1 MATIEQLQAQLA
13 QMQEQ
18 QNRLLE
24 GMRRAN
30 AGYESQ
36 AARINELETR
46 NQQTT
51 DELNRTRTELTTRTE
66 ALANMQQTQAQ
77 QTQAQAQTQ
86 VQTQSQSSTDL
97 TRLIHPSNVPK
108 PHVYDGKREGW
119 EKFKHVFMAWSS
131 TVHPKFPELL
141 EKFGSDKDPIDE
153 QMMTPEEDLLAKAMY
168 TFLIQYCPEP
178 TMNVVG
184 QGLHTAN
191 GFEVWRRLVKL
202 TEPAYRTKA
211 WVWRRH
217 LSNPNFPKDIN
228 SWSSALHQWESEL
241 REFERTTKS
250 TFSEEE
256 KISILAHI
264 APAELQ
270 QSIFMHSDALG
281 TYAKIR
287 DYIEQYLINKNVWK
301 RPQGSQFGL
310 TKAANKV
317 DDGGPMPMDIGAV
330 KGKGKGKSK
339 DKGNSKG
346 YVSQDK
352 GGKKGGKSKGKDEK
366 GKGKGFN
373 EKGKGKGKGDGGK
386 QGSKGSQVT
395 NPDAGKQCH
404 NCHKYGH
411 VAKDC
416 WWKVA
421 SVDETTPAA
430 GNTANNA
437 SNNDK
442 NKPNPGGT
450 NAVSSVSSQPLNHD
464 QVVFTVRD
472 AQVSA
477 VSSDD
482 DEFTYLLVDSGA
494 CENVARH
501 GEFQDPINTSMGKPL
516 FGVQGNP
523 LMVYGKQFPRVE
535 VGKLKGCMSMT
546 VTDSAE
552 SLLSVYNLVDK
563 GHKVHFEQG
572 NCYMVTSANEK
583 VPLELH
589 GKRWYLKVKQNKQEN
604 ENTSSTKRVAALK
617 GKKVEEEREPDTWKM
632 ESNEDGDFVI
642 RVHNTPRFQLF
653 NPERVNDLPVEIE
666 KLKPGRLTK
675 MYYTEDGTHETNES
689 SWKNR
694 RTAAKNMSKEW
705 LGESWFKLE
714 EEAIAKPEAE
724 KVEGL
729 VNPEQ
734 DMDDFF
740 ADWILGDPEDAMDD
754 DERQAEE
761 IREQRQLQEK
771 EDDEQVKEP
780 DIPAAP
786 SQEEREKH
794 MLHHANFEPWCEVC
808 VKGQGRDAPHRK
820 QKEDKKQHIIYSDYM
835 FFSTSGNEVSKEDG
849 KKQKGLIT
857 VLTAICKDSQYPFA
871 MVVPAKGGGY
881 YARDALANWIR
892 DLGWEKVI
900 IQTDRENAM
909 NKLFERVRDL
919 MPERVDIRKSPRYS
933 SQSLADGEMV
943 NGLIAGK
950 IRTWLCELSENY
962 QEKIGTDHY
971 MFPWVVRHSAWT
983 LARFH
988 INKTK
993 TTAFQVIKGRE
1004 YISELMPLGE
1014 TVMGKYPKVKDKAA
1028 PRWVKGVYAGKT
1040 ESSDEHLVLTG
1051 SGALTFRT
1059 VRRLPRGSQFQ
1070 NAIMDAARGAP
1081 WNTVLGSDRAKP
1093 DPVRSELNLTAV
1105 PELEAQETYEFQ
1117 EGEGIEQGSL
1127 PALIGEGERSVVPA
1141 PATPM
1146 LAPAPR
1152 TPKATSAS
1160 APGTPRVGTGT
1171 RSAPGTP
1178 KHQSPAKVM
1187 KKDPAEKE
1195 VKKMSVDAEGESI
1208 DIEEKEAKKQR
1219 TSEESTSA
1227 NPAGDTVVQRRQPQ
1241 VFRIDTPEDNKMSD
1255 AAQDVVSSIGEG
1267 RVLEPDELKE
1277 KHKIFSSEDYQY
1289 FKKWL
1294 EKRKDNFEIDTV
1306 ANIMDYL
1313 DTLGPEGE
1321 ERKLARKAELK
1332 KLNESFEA
1340 FRPRD
1345 RRALP
1350 KEIVV
1355 FGHKWVDKVSEG
1367 VAKSRLTCQDFKRKG
1382 QKEDKN
1388 SSETPSNFC
1397 PTPFAASR
1405 KVLEVYSMSTG
1416 MPRCK
1421 ADLTS
1426 AFLIATD
1433 QGDRAG
1439 QPVMMKPPEE
1449 WLEEYDE
1456 WLLMQSKELQEE
1468 LREVPKSEI
1477 VWQVNGNLYGR
1488 QSAAAQYRDRLDTI
1502 LTEELPKEKYE
1513 FTRGQIDACVY
1524 KCKKTGTVL
1533 LHHID
1538 DFDICGPESVIQDLL
1553 MIQLPRCG
1561 CKLKMGELEY
1571 PNVGSKTTSEFLG
1584 RTKISVE
1591 EAAIT
1596 KPNAKHINTILTQ
1609 LGLEDCKPGPVPG
1622 KKLQLEHDKPLDEK
1636 QKATFASCVGSA
1648 IYLSQDRPDIKYSVK
1663 ELAKRIREPRECDWI
1678 NLKILGRYL
1687 KGTVDYGHVT
1697 KIAEGL
1703 YIQEGLPLHSYCDSD
1718 WAGDLETRRST
1729 TGEAIFLGGTLVESS
1744 SHTQPGEPATSSGE
1758 AEIRALSHCGRTTIF
1773 IRNLAEHD
1781 FGMKVETPRIWCDS
1795 SAALQAARK
1804 MGVGKMR
1811 HIEVGHLYIQSLVK
1825 SKQVIIGK
1833 IEGTQNPADILTKYL
1848 ATGEQM
1854 RTGTERIGLVDLNET
1869 GLEKHV
1875 SKVNMKTIGA
1885 IAENLKPWKPHAGSK
1900 LTIRQFATGLKR
1912 NGSIKGNTLDWTR
1925 NAG

>member
-1 MATIEQLQAQLA
+1 MATNEQMQAQIA
-13 QMQEQ
+13 QLQEQ

-24 GMRRAN
+24 GLRRAN
-30 AGYESQ
+30 VGYESQ
-36 AARINELETR
+36 AARLNETETR
-46 NQQTT
+46 LQQTT
-51 DELNRTRTELTTRTE
+51 DELNRTRTELTARTE
-66 ALANMQQTQAQ
+66 TLATAQ
-77 QTQAQAQTQ
+77 QQAQTQ
-86 VQTQSQSSTDL
+86 VQAQAQSSTEF

-119 EKFKHVFMAWSS
+119 EKFKHVFTAWSS

-141 EKFGSDKDPIDE
+141 EKFGNEKDPIDD

-250 TFSEEE
+250 AFSEEE
-256 KISILAHI
+256 KISILAHV

-270 QSIFMHSDALG
+270 QSIFMHSDALD

-310 TKAANKV
+310 TKVANKT

-330 KGKGKGKSK
+330 LAAIAGKGQEKGKGKGK
-339 DKGNSKG
+339 DKGKQKG
-346 YVSQDK
+346 YTGQDK
-352 GGKKGGKSKGKDEK
+352 GGKKGGKGKGKDDK
-366 GKGKGFN
+366 GKGKGQDS
-373 EKGKGKGKGDGGK
+373 KGKGKGKGDSGK
-386 QGSKGSQVT
+386 QGGKNSQVS

-404 NCHKYGH
+404 NCQKYGH
-411 VAKDC
+411 VAKNC

-421 SVDETTPAA
+421 SVDETASST
-430 GNTANNA
+430 GNTGNNA
-437 SNNDK
+437 NNNDK
-442 NKPNPGGT
+442 PNSSASGST
-450 NAVSSVSSQPLNHD
+450 TVSSVSQQPVNHD
-464 QVVFTVRD
+464 QVVFTVRE

-477 VSSDD
+477 VSAD

-494 CENVARH
+494 CENVAKH
-501 GEFQDPINTSMGKPL
+501 GEFQDPINTSLGKPL

-523 LMVYGKQFPRVE
+523 LTVYGKQFPRVE
-535 VGKLKGCMSMT
+535 VGNLKGCMSMT

-572 NCYMVTSANEK
+572 NCYMITSTNEK

-589 GKRWYLKVKQNKQEN
+589 GKRWYLKVKQNKQEDTN
-604 ENTSSTKRVAALK
+604 SASSSGATRRVAAMK
-617 GKKVEEEREPDTWKM
+617 GVRVEEEREPDTWKM

-653 NPERVNDLPVEIE
+653 NPERVDDLPVDIA

-675 MYYTEDGTHETNES
+675 MYFTEDGSHETNES
-689 SWKNR
+689 SWKQR
-694 RTAAKNMSKEW
+694 KTATKNMNKEW
-705 LGESWFKLE
+705 LGESWFKIE
-714 EEAIAKPEAE
+714 EDEGEGDKVEAE

-740 ADWILGDPEDAMDD
+740 MDWIMGDPEDGMDRK
-754 DERQAEE
+754 EKEAEE

-771 EDDEQVKEP
+771 GEDEHVKEP
-780 DIPAAP
+780 DVPVAP
-786 SQEEREKH
+786 SQEAREKH

-808 VKGQGRDAPHRK
+808 VQGQGRDAPHRK

-835 FFSTSGNEVSKEDG
+835 FFSTSGKEVGKEEG
-849 KKQKGLIT
+849 MKQKGLIT

-871 MVVPAKGGGY
+871 MVVPAKGAGY

-892 DLGWEKVI
+892 ELGWEKVV

-1028 PRWVKGVYAGKT
+1028 PRWVKGIYAGKT
-1040 ESSDEHLVLTG
+1040 ESSDEHLVLTS

-1070 NAIMDAARGAP
+1070 NAVMDAARGAP

-1093 DPVRSELNLTAV
+1093 DPVRSELKVKMV
-1105 PELEAQETYEFQ
+1105 PELGAQETYEFE
-1117 EGEGIEQGSL
+1117 EGEEKEQGNL
-1127 PALIGEGERSVVPA
+1127 PAVVGKSSVVPA
-1141 PATPM
+1141 PATPAV
-1146 LAPAPR
+1146 APSPN
-1152 TPKATSAS
+1152 TPKVKSGS
-1160 APGTPRVGTGT
+1160 APGTPRCRTGT

-1178 KHQSPAKVM
+1178 RNQSPQKAQKTETEEAPKAM
-1187 KKDPAEKE
+1187 K
-1195 VKKMSVDAEGESI
+1195 VDAEGESFS
-1208 DIEEKEAKKQR
+1208 IEEKEAKKQR
-1219 TSEESTSA
+1219 VSEESTSA
-1227 NPAGDTVVQRRQPQ
+1227 NPAGDTAMLHRAPQ
-1241 VFRIDTPEDNKMSD
+1241 VFRIDTPPEAAMSD

-1267 RVLEPDELKE
+1267 IVLEPDKLKE
-1277 KHKIFSSEDYQY
+1277 RHKVFSNEDYRY

-1294 EKRKDNFEIDTV
+1294 EERKDNFETETV

-1340 FRPRD
+1340 FTPRD

-1350 KEIVV
+1350 KEIIV

-1367 VAKSRLTCQDFKRKG
+1367 VAKSRLTCQDFKRRG

-1388 SSETPSNFC
+1388 SSEAPSNFC

-1405 KVLEVYSMSTG
+1405 KILEVYSMSTG

-1426 AFLIATD
+1426 AFLIAAD
-1433 QGDRAG
+1433 QGDRTG

-1456 WLLMQSKELQEE
+1456 WLLLQSKEVQEE
-1468 LREVPKSEI
+1468 LKNVPKSEI

-1502 LTEELPKEKYE
+1502 VTKELPKDKYE

-1538 DFDICGPESVIQDLL
+1538 DFDICGPEEVIQDLL

-1571 PNVGSKTTSEFLG
+1571 PHVGSKTTSEFLG

-1591 EAAIT
+1591 EAVIT

-1609 LGLEDCKPGPVPG
+1609 LGLENAKPGPVPG
-1622 KKLQLEHDKPLDEK
+1622 KKLQLERDKLLDEK
-1636 QKATFASCVGSA
+1636 QKAIFASCVGSA
-1648 IYLSQDRPDIKYSVK
+1648 IYLSQDRPDIKFSVK
-1663 ELAKRIREPRECDWI
+1663 ELAKRIREPRECDMI
-1678 NLKILGRYL
+1678 NLKVLGRYL
-1687 KGTVDYGHVT
+1687 KGTMDYGHVT
-1697 KIAEGL
+1697 KVAEGL
-1703 YIQEGLPLHSYCDSD
+1703 YIKEGLPLHSYCDSD
-1718 WAGDLETRRST
+1718 WAGDVETRRST
-1729 TGEAIFLGGTLVESS
+1729 SGEAIFLGGTLVESS

-1758 AEIRALSHCGRTTIF
+1758 AEIRALSHCGRTTMF
-1773 IRNLAEHD
+1773 IRNLTEQD

-1833 IEGTQNPADILTKYL
+1833 IEGTQNPADILTKHL
-1848 ATGEQM
+1848 ATGELVKV
-1854 RTGTERIGLVDLNET
+1854 GTERIGLVDLTET
-1869 GLEKHV
+1869 GLDKHV
-1875 SKVNMKTIGA
+1875 SKVNMRTIGS
-1885 IAENLKPWKPHAGSK
+1885 IAENLKPWKPHTGSK
-1900 LTIRQFATGLKR
+1900 LTIRQYAAGVKR
-1912 NGSIKGNTLDWTR
+1912 NGTSEGNTLDR
-1925 NAG
+1925 